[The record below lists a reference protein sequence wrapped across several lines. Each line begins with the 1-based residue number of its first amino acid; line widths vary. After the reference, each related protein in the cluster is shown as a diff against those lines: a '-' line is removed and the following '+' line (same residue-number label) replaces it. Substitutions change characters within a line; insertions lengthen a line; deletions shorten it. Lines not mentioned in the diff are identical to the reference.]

1 MASYFFWG
9 GSGPESLIELNF
21 KEKGKL
27 FNSDDVRTIK
37 GIFKIN
43 WSDIKNLNSKI
54 EEAEV
59 VR

>member
-1 MASYFFWG
+1 MASCFFCSA
-9 GSGPESLIELNF
+9 SGPESLMEITF

-27 FNSDDVRTIK
+27 FNSDDVLTIK

-43 WSDIKNLNSKI
+43 WSDINNLNYKI